1 MARARRPSLFSPI
14 ALARRSALYKGLL
27 GGNRGWMAVGV
38 VVWGPRL
45 LKKAMGRTEQV
56 LATEKMVAGDTMTLY
71 AIPPPTR
78 KERKAAR
85 RVR

>member
-1 MARARRPSLFSPI
+1 MARARRPRLLSPI
-14 ALARRSALYKGLL
+14 ALARRSAIYKGVL
-27 GGNRGWMAVGV
+27 GGNRGWMVVGA
-38 VVWGPRL
+38 VVWAPRL

-56 LATEKMVAGDTMTLY
+56 VATEKMLPGDTMTLY

-85 RVR
+85 KAR